1 MIRTILVCIVQTL
14 QRLYSRD
21 CRLSRNLFAINW
33 LDFQSINIVLTSELV
48 NRCWHWGYSLNIF
61 QRVVAVAICFE
72 FHFTCIEM
80 HHHERKAKKI
90 QMAASCLTLMKPVKL
105 NETNSFVKPVE

>member
-1 MIRTILVCIVQTL
+1 
-14 QRLYSRD
+14 
-21 CRLSRNLFAINW
+21 
-33 LDFQSINIVLTSELV
+33 
-48 NRCWHWGYSLNIF
+48 
-61 QRVVAVAICFE
+61 
-72 FHFTCIEM
+72 M